1 MGKQWLV
8 LIFIVLCSISFGWA
22 QSTADATNTANAT
35 VASSITATAGQTL
48 EFGSMTV
55 GASGG
60 TVTVDPS
67 GTRTSTGADLQPF
80 GIGYRAATFDV
91 SGSANYTYA
100 ITLPGS
106 VTITNTGG
114 TGETMTVDSWTSTP
128 SGNGTLDGTGNQTV
142 QVGATLNVGAN
153 QAVGTYSGTFTVTF
167 AYN

>member
-60 TVTVDPS
+60 TVTIDPGS
-67 GTRTSTGADLQPF
+67 SRSSVGADLHLF
-80 GIGYRAATFDV
+80 GTGYRAATFNV
-91 SGSANYTYA
+91 SGSANNTYD
-100 ITLPGS
+100 ITLPGT
-106 VTITNTGG
+106 VTITNGSTGS
-114 TGETMTVDSWTSTP
+114 MTVDNWTSTP
-128 SGNGTLDGTGNQTV
+128 SGTGTLDGTGNQTV

-153 QAVGTYSGTFTVTF
+153 QEVGTYSGTFTVTF